1 MKLAVTSP
9 YDKPGLFEI
18 SLSEVSDEH
27 MLSSFASSGMQ
38 GRVGGMVAMIP
49 ASSFQKSKDVVVTD

>member
-18 SLSEVSDEH
+18 SLSEASDEH
-27 MLSSFASSGMQ
+27 MLSNYASSGMQ
-38 GRVGGMVAMIP
+38 GRVGGKVAMIP
-49 ASSFQKSKDVVVTD
+49 TSSFQKSKAVSMTD

>member
-18 SLSEVSDEH
+18 SLSESSDEH
-27 MLSSFASSGMQ
+27 ILSKFASSGVQ
-38 GRVGGMVAMIP
+38 GRVGGKMAMIP
-49 ASSFQKSKDVVVTD
+49 ASSFQKSKAVVMTN